1 MAPRVGSGLLASALL
16 LASCGGSSANGSGG
30 SAGDAA
36 TGKDAGD
43 ATTDAPGAEETQPS
57 ADADSDGG
65 ADAANEAGDA
75 EPGEGGGEAGDG
87 AIPPLSC
94 SGDAN
99 EPDDSQVLAF
109 PIGMITDCDS
119 SGGTLTS
126 VSSGTG
132 DVDWSY
138 YSGSDTTGCV
148 VDPTVQIDAPD
159 LEVCMFIVCAT
170 GTTTISSCGSGSPA
184 TSPAG
189 SPGCCIT
196 GASSMTASITCSAL
210 TSDSADVYMRVR
222 QLSSNVCVPYDLAY
236 HF

>member
-1 MAPRVGSGLLASALL
+1 MGWRPGSCVLAFAFT
-16 LASCGGSSANGSGG
+16 LAACGGSSGGGGSGG
-30 SAGDAA
+30 DAA
-36 TGKDAGD
+36 GPRDAGD
-43 ATTDAPGAEETQPS
+43 ATADTTHPADAEPEAQAASDAAEDAPAEAADAESAETG
-57 ADADSDGG
+57 ADAD
-65 ADAANEAGDA
+65 
-75 EPGEGGGEAGDG
+75 AGDG
-87 AIPPLSC
+87 GIAPLSC
-94 SGDAN
+94 SGDMN
-99 EPDDSQVLAF
+99 EPDDSQVLAT

-138 YSGSDTTGCV
+138 YSGSDTTGCA

-159 LEVCMFIVCAT
+159 LEVCMFFVGAS
-170 GTTTISSCGSGSPA
+170 GTTTVSDCGGGSPA

-189 SPGCCIT
+189 SPGCCIVST
-196 GASSMTASITCSAL
+196 SSMTASITCSNL

-222 QLSSNVCVPYDLAY
+222 QLSSNVCIGYDLAY

>member
-1 MAPRVGSGLLASALL
+1 MLAFAL
-16 LASCGGSSANGSGG
+16 AACGGSSANGGSG
-30 SAGDAA
+30 SDA
-36 TGKDAGD
+36 TDAGD
-43 ATTDAPGAEETQPS
+43 ATKEAARSPDAEVGLDSGLDASADASDEAPDAEQAETGG
-57 ADADSDGG
+57 DADSD
-65 ADAANEAGDA
+65 ADG
-75 EPGEGGGEAGDG
+75 GDG
-87 AIPPLSC
+87 GIPPLSC

-99 EPDDSQVLAF
+99 EPDDSQVLAT
-109 PIGMITDCDS
+109 PLGMIDDCDS

-138 YSGSDTTGCV
+138 YAGSDTTGCV

-159 LEVCMFIVCAT
+159 LEVCMFFVCAS
-170 GTTTISSCGSGSPA
+170 GTTTVSDCGGGAPA

-189 SPGCCIT
+189 TPGCCIVGT
-196 GASSMTASITCSAL
+196 ASMTGNITCSNL

-222 QLSSNVCVPYDLAY
+222 QLSSNVCIPYDLAY